1 MRTQALSRLAALAAV
16 LAASALAACGQPQT
30 PPPAAAPQPQP
41 PQQETAPPK
50 EESRPAMAE
59 RPQAAPILTLRAA
72 DDGRAVSLRRGEVVE
87 VKLEADRASGFT
99 WIPAQ
104 SLLPFMGT
112 DGLPVYEEP
121 AGAGAPGL
129 ETWRFIGREPGHAHL
144 VFEYRR
150 PSAPDAPPQKSLT
163 FHFDVE

>member
-1 MRTQALSRLAALAAV
+1 MRTKALSRLAALAAV

-30 PPPAAAPQPQP
+30 PPPVDAPQPQP
-41 PQQETAPPK
+41 QETARPK
-50 EESRPAMAE
+50 EESRPTIAGQ
-59 RPQAAPILTLRAA
+59 PQAAPVVTLGAA
-72 DDGRAVSLRRGEVVE
+72 DDGRAVSLQRGEVVE
-87 VKLEADRASGFT
+87 VKLEADRASGFS

-129 ETWRFIGREPGHAHL
+129 ETWRFIGLEPGHAHL

-150 PSAPDAPPQKSLT
+150 PLAPDAPPQKTLT
-163 FHFDVE
+163 FHFDIE